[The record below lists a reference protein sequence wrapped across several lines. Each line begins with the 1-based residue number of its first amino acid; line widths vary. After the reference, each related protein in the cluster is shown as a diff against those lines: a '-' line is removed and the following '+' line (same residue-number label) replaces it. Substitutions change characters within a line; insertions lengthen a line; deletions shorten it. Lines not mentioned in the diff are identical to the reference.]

1 MASQYP
7 GGVDNFTE
15 PSTPESTPLSS
26 AGSGQFN
33 HYEHH
38 KRLGEGVTAVQK
50 FAAKADHDHSGG
62 SGDNDT
68 DKLKQ
73 ANTHES
79 PDTDSA
85 PTALHHTLGTGA
97 NQAARGNHTHDA
109 NSMVNQAFMICTS
122 TTRPVSPYLG
132 LQIYETDTNRIRVWA
147 QFPSATAPR
156 WTLLT
161 SGAVP
166 IVRLTQGTAQKI
178 PQAGAIIEW
187 RNEVEDNFGFF
198 NSAQSMTDIVFNEP
212 GLYSVDTAIT
222 WNNTDIF
229 GDRALT
235 CLTLNGQETTY
246 RQFEFIR
253 GGSIFNPGFPQ
264 TVAASAKIRLAVG
277 DRLGVKAGHNG
288 SSFQFTYSNT
298 SNKQDSR
305 IEISYIAP

>member
-7 GGVDNFTE
+7 GGVDTFTE

-38 KRLGEGVTAVQK
+38 KRLGEAITATQK
-50 FAAKADHDHSGG
+50 NAAKSKHDHSGG
-62 SGDNDT
+62 TDLDDT

-73 ANTHES
+73 ANTHEEA
-79 PDTDSA
+79 DTDA
-85 PTALHHTLGTGA
+85 GPTSIHHTLGTSA

-109 NSMVNQAFMICTS
+109 TSIVNQPFMICTS
-122 TTRPVSPYLG
+122 TTRPTQPYLG

-147 QFPSATAPR
+147 QFPNAAAPR

-161 SGAVP
+161 SASVP
-166 IVRLTQGTAQKI
+166 TVRLVQGTAQKI
-178 PQAGAIIEW
+178 PTAGALIEW
-187 RNEVEDNFGFF
+187 RTETEDNFDFF
-198 NSAQSMTDIVFNEP
+198 NGAQSMTDIVIKEP
-212 GLYSVDTAIT
+212 GLYSVDTSIA

-235 CLTLNGQETTY
+235 CLTINGVETTY
-246 RQFEFIR
+246 KQYEFIR
-253 GGSIFNPGFPQ
+253 GYLFNPGFSQ
-264 TVAASAKIRLAVG
+264 TVSATAKVRFNAN
-277 DRLGVKAGHNG
+277 DRLGVLARHNG
-288 SSFQFTYSNT
+288 SSFQWTYSNT

-305 IEISYIAP
+305 IEVSYIAP